1 MSFKSIILAA
11 GQGTRMK
18 SNLPKPLHKIGGKP
32 MLAWV
37 LDTSFA
43 AGADG
48 QVVITPKDSETIDN
62 FIAAYTDI
70 RKTDVKT
77 AIQDPPKGTG
87 HAVECA
93 QDSLKDDNGNAYQGI
108 VIVAFA
114 DTPLVRSETY
124 QALADALET
133 SDAAIACLG
142 FEAQDPTGYGR
153 LVRDDKGLLLK
164 ITEEIDANADE
175 KKITF
180 VNAGMMA
187 LRAPLVFDLLAGLQ
201 NNAKT
206 GEKYLTDCIE
216 AARQAGHNVVTIE
229 AEQTEVLGVN
239 DRADLAQAESVMQ
252 DQLRQAAMASGATL
266 IAPETVFLHHDAVIE
281 PDVIIEPHVVIG
293 QAVHIGEGSEIKSF
307 SHLEGVKTGP
317 CCVIG
322 PYARLRPGTNLGEGV
337 KIGNFVE
344 TKNITMGDLS
354 KANHLTYLGDST
366 IGSKSNIG
374 AGTITCNYDGFNKHR
389 TTIGDGA
396 FIGSNSALVAP
407 VSIGDRALVGAGSTI
422 TRDVEDDALV
432 IVRGEAKTLSDGA
445 TRLRQKYQKTKV

>member
-153 LVRDDKGLLLK
+153 LVRNDKGLLLK
-164 ITEEIDANADE
+164 ITEEKDANADE

-432 IVRGEAKTLSDGA
+432 IVRSEAKTLSDGA

>member
-153 LVRDDKGLLLK
+153 LVRNDKGLLLK
-164 ITEEIDANADE
+164 ITEEKDANADE